1 MKELELVKRING
13 QAGRCVAA
21 DFTLDGIARF
31 GHLAF
36 VLYGLWLWFGGRK
49 EDHTARRTAAVTA
62 LIGVA
67 ACSLLS
73 WGIGK
78 LWQRPRPFARD
89 GRIWNFTGHKAN
101 AAFPSNHTMNSA
113 VIAAVMLQHHMPG
126 GKWLAAGSALL
137 GFSRIFAGIHY
148 PSDIF
153 GGAAIALLVE
163 GTLLVSRP
171 VRRLAA
177 GIAAASVWAERLF
190 LHRGR

>member
-49 EDHTARRTAAVTA
+49 EERTARRTAAVTA

-89 GRIWNFTGHKAN
+89 GRIWNLPATRRT
-101 AAFPSNHTMNSA
+101 P
-113 VIAAVMLQHHMPG
+113 L
-126 GKWLAAGSALL
+126 
-137 GFSRIFAGIHY
+137 SR
-148 PSDIF
+148 
-153 GGAAIALLVE
+153 AI
-163 GTLLVSRP
+163 TP
-171 VRRLAA
+171 
-177 GIAAASVWAERLF
+177 
-190 LHRGR
+190 